1 MDNMGKE
8 YKEMLKRLE
17 EKLKNDENLE
27 YVKSE
32 FTNLFML
39 FYEEVD
45 ALRKL
50 YEDKMETIL
59 DRQSYFNDKINK
71 LEEKTDELEKEV
83 MYDEDD
89 EIIRNMLNNGPNIND
104 YEDQECEVTCP
115 YCGEIFFIDVE
126 ATEDEV
132 NCPYCTK
139 VIELDWNETSDFDE
153 DEQHNKNDDD
163 M

>member
-50 YEDKMETIL
+50 YEDEMETIL
-59 DRQSYFNDKINK
+59 DRQSYFNDKSFK
-71 LEEKTDELEKEV
+71 L
-83 MYDEDD
+83 
-89 EIIRNMLNNGPNIND
+89 
-104 YEDQECEVTCP
+104 
-115 YCGEIFFIDVE
+115 
-126 ATEDEV
+126 
-132 NCPYCTK
+132 
-139 VIELDWNETSDFDE
+139 
-153 DEQHNKNDDD
+153 
-163 M
+163 